1 MAVQNRKGMLAA
13 GMLVLLCLLAACGG
27 VAQDRAEA
35 GFTMDFLDTGKSDCV
50 LVRMDGLVIVSDT
63 ADWDDFSQID
73 SQLKEYGVTG
83 IDYMILSHYDKDH
96 IGSAARLVEEYP
108 VGLIVGPDYT
118 EFSEPYAALEAA
130 AAEAGVEWVR
140 LTEDWRLE
148 TENGCILL
156 DPPDTDYGDDNNNS
170 LITTIWYG
178 EDSFLLMGDAKKKRS
193 EEFLAVAEDRY
204 TLIKLPHHGNSN
216 RYLEELV
223 YLTRPAYAVE
233 LLSPEESVE
242 PDLLE
247 ALEEAGTR
255 LFLSREGTVR
265 LWQTEKGLQIR
276 QDG

>member
-1 MAVQNRKGMLAA
+1 MGGKTVRRTIR
-13 GMLVLLCLLAACGG
+13 LLAVVLALLLLTACG
-27 VAQDRAEA
+27 AAIQEETTAA
-35 GFTMDFLDTGKSDCV
+35 FAMDFLDTGKSDCV
-50 LVRMDGLVIVSDT
+50 LIRMDGLVIVSDT

-73 SQLKEYGVTG
+73 SQLKKYGVTR

-178 EDSFLLMGDAKKKRS
+178 EDSFSLWGTPRKSGRRS
-193 EEFLAVAEDRY
+193 SWRWRRIATPSSSCPTMATATGIWR
-204 TLIKLPHHGNSN
+204 SW
-216 RYLEELV
+216 
-223 YLTRPAYAVE
+223 YAVPGRNM
-233 LLSPEESVE
+233 L
-242 PDLLE
+242 
-247 ALEEAGTR
+247 
-255 LFLSREGTVR
+255 
-265 LWQTEKGLQIR
+265 
-276 QDG
+276 

>member
-1 MAVQNRKGMLAA
+1 MQKTKRILGA
-13 GMLVLLCLLAACGG
+13 GMLILLCLLTACGG
-27 VAQDRAEA
+27 AAQEEIPAS
-35 GFTMDFLDTGKSDCV
+35 FTIDFLDTGKSDCV

-73 SQLKEYGVTG
+73 SQLKKYGVTR

-108 VGLIVGPDYT
+108 VGLILGPDYT
-118 EFSEPYAALEAA
+118 ETSEAYAALEAA
-130 AAEAGVEWVR
+130 AAEAGVEWLR
-140 LTEDWRLE
+140 LTENYLLE
-148 TENGCILL
+148 TDSGAILL

-170 LITTIWYG
+170 LITTIRYG
-178 EDSFLLMGDAKKKRS
+178 QDSFLFMGDAKKDRS
-193 EEFLAVAEDRY
+193 EEFLAVAGEHY

-223 YLTRPAYAVE
+223 RLTRPAYAVE

-265 LWQTEKGLQIR
+265 LWWSEEGLQIR
-276 QDG
+276 QEQ